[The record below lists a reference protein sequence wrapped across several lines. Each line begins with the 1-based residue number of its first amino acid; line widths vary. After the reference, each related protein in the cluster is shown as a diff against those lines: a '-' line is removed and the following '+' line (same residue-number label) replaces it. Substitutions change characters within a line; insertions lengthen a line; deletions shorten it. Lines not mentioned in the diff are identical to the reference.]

1 MSKFG
6 PLVESTIPTV
16 ITTVENQRNL
26 DQNNS
31 KESVAEEEEE
41 YKKEEKSGKTSEKR
55 ILKSNEKL
63 RSRGRIIKFYF
74 ILYYYLDL

>member
-31 KESVAEEEEE
+31 KESVEEEEE

-74 ILYYYLDL
+74 ILYHYIDL

>member
-31 KESVAEEEEE
+31 KESVEEEEE

>member
-41 YKKEEKSGKTSEKR
+41 YKKEEKSGKISEKR

-74 ILYYYLDL
+74 ILYYYIDL

>member
-31 KESVAEEEEE
+31 KESVEEEEEE